1 MSFFEIAKCIFPS
14 QRKWWVIDP
23 CQGLKA
29 KVSILIQLVSK
40 CRWDF
45 QVKPAAMIWISENLW
60 TKVISW
66 KCYEILGIGITLYF
80 KQTHGTQYSIYSP
93 KVSMPAFW
101 QKQKRF
107 IQHWIRCLLKKK
119 VTIGNRYGTSLII
132 FGPMERNIK
141 NNVEQLEATT
151 NKQTNKQQKTWGNI
165 HGARKT

>member
-1 MSFFEIAKCIFPS
+1 MTWWDLKTKALHIQFGMCLTKLQKNICQNYKMSFFEIAKCIFPS

-93 KVSMPAFW
+93 KVSMPAFG
-101 QKQKRF
+101 QKQKHF
-107 IQHWIRCLLKKK
+107 IQHWIRKKERSLL
-119 VTIGNRYGTSLII
+119 GTV
-132 FGPMERNIK
+132 MEQ
-141 NNVEQLEATT
+141 V
-151 NKQTNKQQKTWGNI
+151 
-165 HGARKT
+165 

>member
-1 MSFFEIAKCIFPS
+1 MTWWDLKTKALHIQFGMCLTKLQKIICHYKMSFFEIAKCIFPS

-23 CQGLKA
+23 FQGLKA

-93 KVSMPAFW
+93 KVSMPVVWW
-101 QKQKRF
+101 QKHF
-107 IQHWIRCLLKKK
+107 IQHLIRKK
-119 VTIGNRYGTSLII
+119 NDHYW
-132 FGPMERNIK
+132 
-141 NNVEQLEATT
+141 EQLW
-151 NKQTNKQQKTWGNI
+151 NKFNHLQSNGKK
-165 HGARKT
+165 H